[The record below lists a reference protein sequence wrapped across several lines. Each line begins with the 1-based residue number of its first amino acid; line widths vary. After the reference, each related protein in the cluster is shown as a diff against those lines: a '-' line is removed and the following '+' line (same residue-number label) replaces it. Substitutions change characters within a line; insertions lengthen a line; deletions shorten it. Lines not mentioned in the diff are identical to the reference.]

1 MDFLRIFMDIC
12 HVWLNKRTILWVP
25 FLGDHV
31 ETNLDMS
38 HTYNINSNSMGL
50 SEKIEKRDAT

>member
-1 MDFLRIFMDIC
+1 MDIC